1 MRWPLLVALA
11 LVLPLLMGSD
21 TKPRPRPPER
31 KRFHLKLHV
40 PDQSGIYFT
49 AWADG
54 DVVTNKDA
62 SDGKVVV
69 YRRFL
74 IWYDECVWEA
84 TETLKP
90 VDKLRY
96 KYEYRETPK
105 SCPDGKQP
113 NATTTP
119 RDGDVTVHPA
129 NDNRPLTP
137 LEAWTRGWDK
147 RP

>member
-1 MRWPLLVALA
+1 MRFLLVVA
-11 LVLPLLMGSD
+11 LVLPLLMGSESS
-21 TKPRPRPPER
+21 PRPRPPEL
-31 KRFHLKLHV
+31 KRYHLKIHV

-54 DVVTNKDA
+54 DVVTDKDA
-62 SDGKVVV
+62 SDGKRVV
-69 YRRFL
+69 YHRFL
-74 IWYDECVWEA
+74 IWHDECVWEA
-84 TETLKP
+84 TETLIP
-90 VDKLRY
+90 ITRDRY
-96 KYEYRETPK
+96 GYEYREAAR

-119 RDGDVTVHPA
+119 RDGHVTVHPA

-137 LEAWTRGWDK
+137 LSAWTRGWDT